1 MNVEVHTNTL
11 LADDDVLNYGADKVV
26 LCTGSSWAADGFSH
40 ISMAAVPGID
50 AMGPQFATPEQV
62 MAGKDVGDRVVVLDA
77 DGYITGVG
85 MAELMDDRGKQVTLV
100 TQFAAVAPFID
111 YTLEALNLH
120 RMLHEKNI
128 AQYGGFWVEECDP
141 GNVVKVKLFNLS
153 RDGAT
158 PTTKPKAGEVS
169 RRMGS
174 ETETVEADTVIL
186 VTARLAND
194 ALYKSL
200 RERRDSWSQEGIQG
214 IYKAGDFYAPR
225 LTGDAVFEGDR
236 IAREFE
242 SDNPMRPR
250 PFRRE
255 CMVWGRLDLPASVN

>member
-1 MNVEVHTNTL
+1 
-11 LADDDVLNYGADKVV
+11 
-26 LCTGSSWAADGFSH
+26 
-40 ISMAAVPGID
+40 
-50 AMGPQFATPEQV
+50 
-62 MAGKDVGDRVVVLDA
+62 
-77 DGYITGVG
+77 
-85 MAELMDDRGKQVTLV
+85 
-100 TQFAAVAPFID
+100 
-111 YTLEALNLH
+111 
-120 RMLHEKNI
+120 
-128 AQYGGFWVEECDP
+128 
-141 GNVVKVKLFNLS
+141 
-153 RDGAT
+153 
-158 PTTKPKAGEVS
+158 
-169 RRMGS
+169 MGS